1 MQLEDFVGSSDGICD
16 NGDIMDVIFFHC
28 RDETDAY
35 GYELGFNRSDI
46 HCLDLELLDNL
57 IIFPNV
63 DSSCCY
69 IGFLDAS
76 IGNNK
81 GIVREIL

>member
-1 MQLEDFVGSSDGICD
+1 MQLKDFVGSSDGICD
-16 NGDIMDVIFFHC
+16 NSDIVGVISFHC

-46 HCLDLELLDNL
+46 HCLDLKLLNNL

-63 DSSCCY
+63 GSSCCY
-69 IGFLDAS
+69 IGFLDTS
-76 IGNNK
+76 TGNNR